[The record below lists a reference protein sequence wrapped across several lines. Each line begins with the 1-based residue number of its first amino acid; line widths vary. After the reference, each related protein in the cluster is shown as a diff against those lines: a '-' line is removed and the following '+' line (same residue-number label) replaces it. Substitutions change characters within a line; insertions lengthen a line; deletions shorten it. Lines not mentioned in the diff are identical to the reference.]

1 LTHEQGTKQDHIV
14 SANAR
19 IELGKNEMG
28 DNISLALQVD
38 CDQVVL
44 DDKAFALLGMAKEF
58 DDDAADLEDLIAS
71 RAVKM
76 KLTLATF
83 EISCLGSTA
92 LPLINMFI
100 M

>member
-1 LTHEQGTKQDHIV
+1 LAHEQGTKQDHIL

-28 DNISLALQVD
+28 DNISLALQVN
-38 CDQVVL
+38 CDQVVV

-58 DDDAADLEDLIAS
+58 DDDAADLKDLMAA

-76 KLTLATF
+76 KLKLATF
-83 EISCLGSTA
+83 EIGCLGSTA
-92 LPLINMFI
+92 LPLINLFI
-100 M
+100 I